1 MWAWQH
7 CQVQNRIRQCN
18 IRNLRLKLVVQCY
31 FVSMHSIMG
40 NDVTLSQSAR
50 TKKSMLP
57 YAIYHVL
64 YRDTSQDLSI
74 ILSLGNYPVSDSAS
88 IQWSLLN
95 RRWMFI
101 DKAKYYSYHTSKTL
115 SNWHLTDSGEECT
128 FTSDDSLTV
137 LCEYNFLDSVPWLWE
152 SNSFARKN
160 KMINLHSGTRQL
172 AAGSCNHIP
181 GCSRNCNCCSPD
193 YMKKSEVAVD
203 WC

>member
-1 MWAWQH
+1 M
-7 CQVQNRIRQCN
+7 QNRIRQCN

-88 IQWSLLN
+88 IQ
-95 RRWMFI
+95 
-101 DKAKYYSYHTSKTL
+101 
-115 SNWHLTDSGEECT
+115 
-128 FTSDDSLTV
+128 
-137 LCEYNFLDSVPWLWE
+137 
-152 SNSFARKN
+152 
-160 KMINLHSGTRQL
+160 
-172 AAGSCNHIP
+172 
-181 GCSRNCNCCSPD
+181 
-193 YMKKSEVAVD
+193 
-203 WC
+203 